1 VSGKREEEKKEK
13 GDVYYTWERSCGIF
27 TRSFKLPEGVDVD
40 HIEAELKG
48 GVLTISV
55 PKKAEFQPRK
65 VTVKSVI
72 DKVKS
77 ALGKEEAKA

>member
-1 VSGKREEEKKEK
+1 
-13 GDVYYTWERSCGIF
+13 
-27 TRSFKLPEGVDVD
+27 
-40 HIEAELKG
+40 
-48 GVLTISV
+48 VLTISV